1 MKGLSEESRKL
12 TEEILALDRKIEELE
27 HTRRDLKS
35 MVESLRQSET
45 RWRFAPD
52 GTGDG
57 LWDWDTVTNHVYYSP
72 GWKAMLG
79 YSEEEIGNT
88 LDEWDRRVHPDDKR
102 NVYSELERYFR
113 GETTHYKSTHRVLCK
128 NGSYKW
134 ILDRGKVVEWNTDG
148 KPRRVVGTHTDITDR
163 MQAEE
168 SFRHSEAGC
177 RTLLESIG
185 DAVYILD
192 REGHFVF
199 VNDVLVERS
208 GKTREWFTR
217 RHYLDVIRPEDKERA
232 QEIFEADMR
241 GEILPP
247 HEKIVVYPPSGRQ
260 LWVEVNRRPLF
271 DGTRVIGVLGISRDI
286 TRRKKLEDELKRN
299 QDHFEE
305 IVEEKTRELQA
316 SKEELEIKA
325 RELEEANIALKV
337 LLRQRD
343 KDTKDLEEYFVSN
356 VRRLILPY
364 LEKMKDSLAD
374 AQLRSYV
381 SIVEANLK
389 EIVSPFL
396 HALTQFNL
404 TPKETQIASLVKDG
418 KTTKEIA
425 KVMCVSPKS
434 VDVYRNKIR
443 QKLNLSKR
451 KANLQ
456 IYLQSVK

>member
-1 MKGLSEESRKL
+1 MKDLSEESRKL
-12 TEEILALDRKIEELE
+12 TEEVLALERRIEELE
-27 HTRRDLKS
+27 QSQRSL
-35 MVESLRQSET
+35 ESKIETLRQSET
-45 RWRFAPD
+45 RWQFALD
-52 GTGDG
+52 AAGDG
-57 LWDWDTVTNHVYYSP
+57 LWDWDAVTNHVYYSP
-72 GWKAMLG
+72 GWKTMLG
-79 YSEEEIGNT
+79 YGEEEIGDT
-88 LDEWDRRVHPDDKR
+88 LDEWDRRVHPDDKT
-102 NVYSELERYFR
+102 NVCHELERYFR
-113 GETTHYKSTHRVLCK
+113 GETTHYESAHRVLCK

-148 KPRRVVGTHTDITDR
+148 KPRRLVGTHTDITDR
-163 MQAEE
+163 VQAEE
-168 SFRHSEAGC
+168 SLRHSEARY

-192 REGHFVF
+192 EEGYFVF

-208 GKTREWFTR
+208 GETREWFAR
-217 RHYLDVIRPEDKERA
+217 RHYLDVIRPEDKDRA
-232 QEIFEADMR
+232 QAIFEADMR
-241 GEILPP
+241 GEVLPP

-271 DGTRVIGVLGISRDI
+271 DGARIVGVLGISRDI
-286 TRRKKLEDELKRN
+286 TRRKRLEEELKRN
-299 QDHFEE
+299 RDQFEE

-316 SKEELEIKA
+316 SKEETEIKA

-343 KDTKDLEEYFVSN
+343 KDTKDLEEHFVSN

-364 LEKMKDSLAD
+364 FEKMKDSLLD
-374 AQLRSYV
+374 AQLKSYL
-381 SIVEANLK
+381 SIVETNLN

-396 HALTQFNL
+396 HTLTQFNL
-404 TPKETQIASLVKDG
+404 TPKETQIASLIKDG